1 VPHARGT
8 APFYDV
14 GMKFM
19 HVVLPAALCAAIASI
34 GAPALAADY
43 QLDGQLPMYPHG
55 KLDPKEASLTP
66 AAIAHGVPLVLL
78 TSDSVRDVD
87 AWYGSHVAKACTRH
101 EASGGVKF
109 ACPGGSI
116 MIYPHAGQTQI
127 AFVPP
132 FPTF

>member
-1 VPHARGT
+1 
-8 APFYDV
+8 
-14 GMKFM
+14 MKM
-19 HVVLPAALCAAIASI
+19 KHVLLPAALCAAIAATVSH
-34 GAPALAADY
+34 APAPAAEY

-55 KLDPKEASLTP
+55 KLDAKEASLTP

-78 TSDSVRDVD
+78 TSDPVHDVD
-87 AWYGSHVAKACTRH
+87 AWYASHAPKGCTRR
-101 EASGGVKF
+101 EASGGIKF

-116 MIYPHAGQTQI
+116 MIYAHAGQTQI

>member
-1 VPHARGT
+1 L
-8 APFYDV
+8 YDA
-14 GMKFM
+14 GMKLKNM
-19 HVVLPAALCAAIASI
+19 LQPAALCAAFAATGAS
-34 GAPALAADY
+34 ALAADY
-43 QLDGQLPMYPHG
+43 QLDGKLPMYPHG

-66 AAIAHGVPLVLL
+66 AAIAQGVPLVLL
-78 TSDSVRDVD
+78 TSDSVHDVD
-87 AWYGSHVAKACTRH
+87 AWYGSHVPKACARQ

-116 MIYPHAGQTQI
+116 MIYRHDGQTQI